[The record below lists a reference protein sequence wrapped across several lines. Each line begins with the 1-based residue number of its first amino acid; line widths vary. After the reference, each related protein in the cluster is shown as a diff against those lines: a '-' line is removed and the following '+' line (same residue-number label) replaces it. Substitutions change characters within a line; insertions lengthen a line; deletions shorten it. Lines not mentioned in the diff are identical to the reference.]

1 MQVFYFLPSPTTDVQ
16 FNYDEP
22 IVANAHRARGA
33 ASTCMLVNTRI
44 IAKPRNRETAELCG
58 EYHARTR
65 CVARRNNNRCA
76 LNAKTRNERFSLLCE
91 ISIRWSSFEP
101 RYSITRS
108 CPLTIWPFIFEPNEP
123 PNGAHEFSCQEYCKS
138 RSNVLP
144 ENVAVILCDAQAATR
159 RELRC
164 YHNFG
169 HTQPTGE
176 RK

>member
-101 RYSITRS
+101 RYSIIRYLSLNQTSLRMVRTNFLVRNIANRGATFSQKTYRS
-108 CPLTIWPFIFEPNEP
+108 FF
-123 PNGAHEFSCQEYCKS
+123 
-138 RSNVLP
+138 
-144 ENVAVILCDAQAATR
+144 ATHKLQL
-159 RELRC
+159 E
-164 YHNFG
+164 
-169 HTQPTGE
+169 
-176 RK
+176 